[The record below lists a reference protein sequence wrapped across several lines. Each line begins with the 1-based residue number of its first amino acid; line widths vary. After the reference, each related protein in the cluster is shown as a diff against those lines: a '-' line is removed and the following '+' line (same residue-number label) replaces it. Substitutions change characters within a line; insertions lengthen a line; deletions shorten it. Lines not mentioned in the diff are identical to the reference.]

1 MYNFFMLPGI
11 EERLKDFTKIARE
24 RGYKLTPQRLAVFK
38 VLVSRKDHP
47 RADDIYQ
54 QVKKKYPMISLATV
68 YKTLDVLKD
77 IGLVSELGYREEGCR
92 YEGNVSLHANLVCL
106 KCKNIKDLDIDNLSK
121 IESFVAA
128 RSGHTIIGSRIEFYG
143 YCSECEGCEGS
154 KDEL

>member
-1 MYNFFMLPGI
+1 MLSGI
-11 EERLKDFTKIARE
+11 DERLNDFTRIARE

-47 RADDIYQ
+47 RADDIYH

-77 IGLVSELGYREEGCR
+77 IGLVSELGYREQGCR

-106 KCKNIKDLDIDNLSK
+106 KCKTIKDLDIDNLSK
-121 IESFVAA
+121 IESFVASK
-128 RSGHTIIGSRIEFYG
+128 SGHKIIGSRVEFYG
-143 YCSECEGCEGS
+143 YCSECEGCMEVAS
-154 KDEL
+154 SL

>member
-1 MYNFFMLPGI
+1 MI
-11 EERLKDFTKIARE
+11 HEVEERLNNFTRIARE

-38 VLVSRKDHP
+38 TIVLRKDHP

-92 YEGNVSLHANLVCL
+92 YDGNVSLHANMVCL
-106 KCKNIKDLDIDNLSK
+106 KCKNIKDLAIDSLSK
-121 IESFVAA
+121 IEGLVAA
-128 RSGHTIIGSRIEFYG
+128 KSGHTIIGSRIEFYG
-143 YCSECEGCEGS
+143 YCSGCEGCEDV
-154 KDEL
+154 KNDL

>member
-1 MYNFFMLPGI
+1 VI
-11 EERLKDFTKIARE
+11 HEVEERLNNFTRIARE

-38 VLVSRKDHP
+38 TIVLRKDHP

-92 YEGNVSLHANLVCL
+92 YDGNVSLHANMVCL
-106 KCKNIKDLDIDNLSK
+106 KCKNINDINIDSLSK
-121 IESFVAA
+121 IEGLVAA
-128 RSGHTIIGSRIEFYG
+128 KSGHTIIGSRIEFYG
-143 YCSECEGCEGS
+143 YCSECEGCEDV
-154 KDEL
+154 KNDL